1 MTRQQQTRA
10 RVLDWVQHES
20 GFAQLVTVNC
30 DGFPV
35 GRSIGAPV
43 NDDWSVDLVQRGV
56 HRRVPQLRRNPH
68 VEMIWLGTPSPGS
81 CNDNPAV
88 FDYGWLVPRAVFLR
102 ATAEIMPTDWTV
114 ARYREQIAVLQ
125 RRGVG
130 TKAPLR
136 SPEHAA
142 DDLVGVR
149 LHPVRVRAEGF
160 GEGAENVTWN
170 VEENP

>member
-1 MTRQQQTRA
+1 VTRQQVQA
-10 RVLDWVQHES
+10 AVLNWVQHEA
-20 GFAQLVTVNC
+20 GFAQLVTVNRG
-30 DGFPV
+30 GFPV

-56 HRRVPQLRRNPH
+56 HRRLQQLRRDPH
-68 VEMIWLGTPSPGS
+68 VEVTWVGTPAPGS
-81 CNDNPAV
+81 RNEYPAV
-88 FDYGWLVPRAVFLR
+88 FDYGWLVPRVVFLQ

-114 ARYREQIAVLQ
+114 ARYGEQIAVLQ